1 MKVKVVL
8 KSVAK
13 TRGIEYVDYHVDN
26 NITTLKDLLINLCAI
41 EIDKYENNEFKVL
54 SQEDINTMVNQGKI
68 SFGFKY
74 RKDVINR
81 EKAYE
86 NALLSFKDGLY
97 RIFINNEEIEDLE
110 TNINLEEND
119 ILILIRLTMI
129 TGWFSY

>member
-8 KSVAK
+8 KSVSK
-13 TRGIEYVDYHVDN
+13 TRGIEYVDYHVKN
-26 NITTLKDLLINLCAI
+26 NIITLKDLLINLCDI

-97 RIFINNEEIEDLE
+97 RVFINDEEIEDLE
-110 TNINLEEND
+110 TNLNLKEND